1 MRKINLVI
9 SAIALFFVFNACK
22 KSDSP
27 NSPSPNDARTVQNF
41 SGTYNL
47 TALKATVLGVSIDL
61 LDSLPACEKDNE
73 IQLNANL
80 SAQFIDSGLQ
90 CTPPSDSTGTWS
102 LSSNT
107 DTLYVAG
114 SANFINSWDG
124 TTLVLTGTQQV
135 SGFQATVNTTLV
147 KK

>member
-1 MRKINLVI
+1 MRKIQLAASVL
-9 SAIALFFVFNACK
+9 ALFVIFNACK
-22 KSDSP
+22 KSDNTTSTGP
-27 NSPSPNDARTVQNF
+27 TNARTVQNF

-47 TALKATVLGVSIDL
+47 TALKATVLGVSINL

-73 IQLNANL
+73 IQLNENL
-80 SAQFIDSGLQ
+80 SAQFIDSGIQ
-90 CTPPSDSTGTWS
+90 CNPPSDSTGTWS

-124 TTLVLTGTQQV
+124 TTLMLTGKQEV